1 MYCCGKRRRRRS
13 QKYDSESPGHA
24 LHVIHVDNGEIAS
37 AGTKGKQNRRK
48 EDSKGDG
55 NKKSKKQGDGA
66 NMKGDKD
73 KSGHINDGYDDINDF
88 SANNNNSLSI
98 DKVRKI
104 T

>member
-13 QKYDSESPGHA
+13 QKYDSESSGHA

-37 AGTKGKQNRRK
+37 AGTKSKQNRRK

-55 NKKSKKQGDGA
+55 NKKSKTQDDGA
-66 NMKGDKD
+66 NMKGDMD
-73 KSGHINDGYDDINDF
+73 KSSHINGGYDDINDF
-88 SANNNNSLSI
+88 NANNNNSRSI